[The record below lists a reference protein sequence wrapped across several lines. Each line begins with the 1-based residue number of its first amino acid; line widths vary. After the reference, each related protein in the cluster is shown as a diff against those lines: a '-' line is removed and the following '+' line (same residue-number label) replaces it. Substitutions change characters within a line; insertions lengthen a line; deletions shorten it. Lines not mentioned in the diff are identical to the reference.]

1 MYFSFAYVTEVEGTR
16 HTNEESRPFICIPG
30 GPSAAKAVLSF
41 FFFFFWARSF
51 FLSLLLPSLL
61 GSPLCYEVS
70 VTRFAHI
77 QFGPCRCRQQTK
89 IKGNLLRGFRHIR
102 NFSSFCWFFF
112 FHFLCRARQ
121 FHSIRSIRTEG
132 GKKIKSKTT
141 AKEDGGRL
149 LLVNLFIQVSR
160 QRDTRVGLSAVGCLF
175 WPMHIR
181 VRKRWG
187 VSQKV
192 MLRVFFF
199 FWLISKR
206 ETKEK
211 KKKKKGINFSSFFF
225 GMIIRGSFS
234 SCAQSVVAILF
245 TRKKEEKFK
254 APPHVVEYLSVFFF
268 TFHEEREKHFC
279 F

>member
-199 FWLISKR
+199 FFLAHFQTRNQREEEEEKR
-206 ETKEK
+206 NKLFFFFFRDDYSGFFLFLRSVGGGNFIHTKE
-211 KKKKKGINFSSFFF
+211 
-225 GMIIRGSFS
+225 R
-234 SCAQSVVAILF
+234 
-245 TRKKEEKFK
+245 RKI
-254 APPHVVEYLSVFFF
+254 
-268 TFHEEREKHFC
+268 
-279 F
+279 